1 MGGSGGPLAIVFAL
15 ALVLVPACAA
25 GPAGG
30 RTAESAR
37 PPAVA
42 GAFYPGDAGKLKEAV
57 KDYMD
62 DALPPRGER
71 PLAIVVPHA
80 GYAFSAQI
88 AADAFKQAAG
98 FSYDVVVILG
108 TNHTTPGFDGVSVYQ
123 GGGYRTPLG
132 VVRID
137 RKLAEALLAADKV
150 VTFRP
155 EVHAREHSV
164 EVQVPFV
171 QTVFPGVPVVT
182 AVVGDANLG
191 LAKRF
196 GTVLAKALKGR
207 KALIVASSD
216 LSHFPSRNDAEQV
229 DRKTLEAMASLDP
242 AALSASSRFL
252 MKEARRGLATCA
264 CGEGPVMTAMVAAKA
279 LGARR
284 GVVISYANSGETVM
298 GEPGRVVGY
307 GSVVF
312 TAGSGDPDTSVL
324 TQTSSGNGAP
334 LTQADKRY
342 LLRLARRSIEQ
353 YLTTGTLP
361 LPRLYSP
368 GLRAPRG
375 AFVTLKRKGDLRGC
389 IGYMAGDLPLA
400 LTVARTALDSAFK
413 DGRFRSL
420 RPYELKGLTVEISAM
435 TPMERVDGPG
445 AVVVGRD
452 GVLIEKGGHRAVFL
466 PQVAPEQGWTRE
478 EMLEHL
484 CLKAG
489 LDADAWRHGANFYT
503 FRAEVFGE

>member
-1 MGGSGGPLAIVFAL
+1 MGQSGGILVLVLAL
-15 ALVLVPACAA
+15 ALVLLPACAA
-25 GPAGG
+25 GPGDAG
-30 RTAESAR
+30 AADSIR
-37 PPAVA
+37 PAAVA
-42 GAFYPGDAGKLKEAV
+42 GGFYPGDAEKLKRAV
-57 KDYMD
+57 TDYME

-71 PLAIVVPHA
+71 PLAIVAPHA
-80 GYAFSAQI
+80 GYVFSGQI

-108 TNHTTPGFDGVSVYQ
+108 TNHTTPGFDGVSVYR
-123 GGGYRTPLG
+123 GDGYRTPLG
-132 VVRID
+132 VVRVD
-137 RKLAEALLAADKV
+137 RKLAESLLAADTI

-191 LAKRF
+191 LARRF
-196 GTVLAKALKGR
+196 GAVLAKTLRGR

-216 LSHFPSRNDAEQV
+216 LSHFPSRKDAEQV

-242 AALSASSRFL
+242 AALSASSRFQ

-264 CGEGPVMTAMVAAKA
+264 CGEGPVMAAMVAAKA

-284 GVVISYANSGETVM
+284 GVVVSYANSGDTVI
-298 GEPGRVVGY
+298 GEPGRAVGY
-307 GSVVF
+307 GAVVF
-312 TAGSGDPDTSVL
+312 TAGAGGPDTSAL
-324 TQTSSGNGAP
+324 TPPPSGKEAP
-334 LTQADKRY
+334 LTEADRRY
-342 LLRLARRSIEQ
+342 LLRLAHRSIEQ

-361 LPRLYSP
+361 LPRLSSS
-368 GLRAPRG
+368 GLRGPRG
-375 AFVTLKRKGDLRGC
+375 VFVTLKRKGGLRGC
-389 IGYMAGDLPLA
+389 IGHMAGDTPLA
-400 LTVARTALDSAFK
+400 LNVARTALDSAFR
-413 DGRFRSL
+413 DGRFRPL
-420 RPYELKGLTVEISAM
+420 GLDELKGLTVEISAL
-435 TPMERVDGPG
+435 TPMKRVDGPG

-452 GVLIEKGGHRAVFL
+452 GVLIEKGGRRAVFL

-489 LDADAWRHGANFYT
+489 LDADAWRRGATFYT